1 MHYFRG
7 VRRSEIFF
15 TGVAPA
21 VATVNVAAAA
31 DVVAV
36 INVAAVA
43 LMTNQLSTRVG
54 FMKENQ
60 KIFLLSCGMQM
71 K

>member
-1 MHYFRG
+1 M
-7 VRRSEIFF
+7 
-15 TGVAPA
+15 AA
-21 VATVNVAAAA
+21 VT

-60 KIFLLSCGMQM
+60 KIYFPSCEMQM